1 MRSPISPLL
10 PLPILT
16 QKTNL
21 GPGHHSLVSPQSTAK
36 LTGLGSEFST
46 VLSPPPA
53 PSNSPNLRASQG
65 LPLISRSGL
74 VPGKVHIAWAKC
86 PKTVASRVES
96 LGPMMYFL
104 SPAAEREREVTLLA
118 LAVPLSHNGI
128 QHLPSSIC
136 LTEHQKL
143 CKTKCM
149 HLLLPKTRNKSKTKN
164 SVMYQLIP

>member
-36 LTGLGSEFST
+36 LTGLGPEFST
-46 VLSPPPA
+46 VLPPPPA

-104 SPAAEREREVTLLA
+104 SPVEMLLHH
-118 LAVPLSHNGI
+118 LSHCPGDG
-128 QHLPSSIC
+128 SFMR
-136 LTEHQKL
+136 
-143 CKTKCM
+143 TKV
-149 HLLLPKTRNKSKTKN
+149 L
-164 SVMYQLIP
+164 V

>member
-1 MRSPISPLL
+1 MRSPISPPL

-36 LTGLGSEFST
+36 LTGLGPEVST
-46 VLSPPPA
+46 VLPPPPA
-53 PSNSPNLRASQG
+53 PSNSPNLRASKG

-96 LGPMMYFL
+96 LGPIMYFL
-104 SPAAEREREVTLLA
+104 SPTAEKERGHWLA
-118 LAVPLSHNGI
+118 LAVLLSHNGI
-128 QHLPSSIC
+128 QHCPSYIC

-149 HLLLPKTRNKSKTKN
+149 HLLLPKTRNKGKTNN
-164 SVMYQLIP
+164 SVIYQLI